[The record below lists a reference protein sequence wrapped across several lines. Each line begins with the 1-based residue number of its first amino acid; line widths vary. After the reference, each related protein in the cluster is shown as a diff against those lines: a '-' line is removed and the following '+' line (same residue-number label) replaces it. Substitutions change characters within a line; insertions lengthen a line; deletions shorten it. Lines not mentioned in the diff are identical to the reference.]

1 MNSKVFKGVVRY
13 IYSLEEFLDKYPK
26 IRPLDWREGELGD
39 WVLTDEGHV
48 CEILYKK
55 ATIRSKV
62 LQTFITTVTGTYIV
76 EGKVPMNNEIKG
88 NISLVVPKSGRSK
101 PRSGHNSR
109 FMRKS
114 MSRGDKLFT
123 QSLMVKL
130 GQTPVVT
137 GTEEQRIKEEAYR
150 IAFPKARSSKY
161 ITQMSNELY
170 ETTRIQS
177 VLNEQIQ
184 ETLKDKDITFGQLL
198 DYLKKMMD
206 NDELT
211 MQGSLVI
218 PATVKLEIIK
228 KLAVWLGVES
238 QTKLIEGRKWY
249 ATGQI
254 GEGELA
260 QIGEV
265 GQEQKTTKTITEVGS
280 DQKGAGQ
287 I

>member
-1 MNSKVFKGVVRY
+1 MVLNPKTFKGELHY
-13 IYSLEEFLDKYPK
+13 LYTLGEFLEKYPT

-39 WVLTDEGHV
+39 WVLTDEGYV

-55 ATIRSKV
+55 ATIRSKI
-62 LQTFITTVTGTYIV
+62 LQTFVTTVTGTYIV

-150 IAFPKARSSKY
+150 IAFPKAQSSKY

-170 ETTRIQS
+170 ETKRIQE

-184 ETLKDKDITFGQLL
+184 KTLEEKQITFGQLL

-206 NDELT
+206 NDTLT

-218 PATVKLEIIK
+218 PATVKLDIIK

-238 QTKLIEGRKWY
+238 QTKLVEGSSWY
-249 ATGQI
+249 AQRGQI

-260 QIGEV
+260 RI
-265 GQEQKTTKTITEVGS
+265 GQEQKITKTITEVGE
-280 DQKGAGQ
+280 
-287 I
+287 

>member
-1 MNSKVFKGVVRY
+1 MVLDSKVFKGIIHY
-13 IYSLEEFLDKYPK
+13 IHSLEEFLEKYPK

-39 WVLTDEGHV
+39 WVLTDEGYV

-62 LQTFITTVTGTYIV
+62 LQTFVTTVTGTYIV

-101 PRSGHNSR
+101 SRSGHNSR

-184 ETLKDKDITFGQLL
+184 KTLDDKKVTFGRVVDWMTDLIE
-198 DYLKKMMD
+198 DTKM
-206 NDELT
+206 NK
-211 MQGSLVI
+211 QGSWVI
-218 PATVKLEIIK
+218 PATVKAEMIK
-228 KLAVWLGVES
+228 EFLQLLGTKS
-238 QTKLIEGRKWY
+238 PTKLIENRSWY
-249 ATGQI
+249 VQKGQI

-260 QIGEV
+260 QI

>member
-1 MNSKVFKGVVRY
+1 MVLDSKVFKGIVHY
-13 IYSLEEFLDKYPK
+13 IYPLEEFLEKYPK

-39 WVLTDEGHV
+39 YVLTDDGYV

-55 ATIRSKV
+55 ATIRSRI
-62 LQTFITTVTGTYIV
+62 LQTFVTTVTGTYVV
-76 EGKVPMNNEIKG
+76 EGKVPMNNEIKD
-88 NISLVVPKSGRSK
+88 NISLIVPKSGRSK
-101 PRSGHNSR
+101 PRSGHLSR
-109 FMRKS
+109 RMRKT

-123 QSLMVKL
+123 KSLMVKL
-130 GQTPVVT
+130 GQTPVVM
-137 GTEEQRIKEEAYR
+137 GNVQRIKEEAYR
-150 IAFPKARSSKY
+150 IAFPKAKSDVY
-161 ITQMSNELY
+161 ITTMANNLY

-184 ETLKDKDITFGQLL
+184 KTLEEKKVTFGQLL

-206 NDELT
+206 NDEVT

-218 PATVKLEIIK
+218 PATVKLEIVK

-238 QTKLIEGRKWY
+238 QTKLIEGKKWY

-260 QIGEV
+260 QIGEI
-265 GQEQKTTKTITEVGS
+265 GQEQKTTTTITEVGS
-280 DQKGAGQ
+280 D
-287 I
+287 